1 MSLSLNFWIE
11 LAAIALGFVIV
22 IIAIPRYRL
31 YTVNKAKAHHLR
43 VEFSDS
49 IKMSLPNIA
58 ATSLQTL
65 DEHGRV
71 VNDSTALKFCLIQLD
86 GLIAKFDILY
96 SDEQSRVSKYRNGL
110 HALIGHYDEGSQ
122 PSEATED
129 LILLGERI
137 VEDLRENGLLS
148 TVSN

>member
-96 SDEQSRVSKYRNGL
+96 SDEQR
-110 HALIGHYDEGSQ
+110 SQ